1 MNLIKLLAV
10 GAAAAYGVNELTK
23 KRADGRSMVD
33 NIKERAPEWMEKAR
47 PYIDQVKNRFNR
59 ESHNMQSGSTY

>member
-33 NIKERAPEWMEKAR
+33 NLKEKAPEWMEKAR
-47 PYIDQVKNRFNR
+47 PYIDQLKTKFGQPGHTNPTNPF
-59 ESHNMQSGSTY
+59 